1 MRERM
6 TAVRASVSDIVNG
19 TFLEDDGARVVSPFG
34 VELRRVVLVG
44 YIINRQSTQGNYA
57 SITIDDGT
65 ETIKAKAWGTEASSL
80 DEVNNNMLV
89 LLVGKVREYEGEVYI
104 VPEIVS
110 EVNDPNFMILHLLER
125 YKTMLT
131 QGGLS
136 IPTPTTL
143 EESVIES
150 SIDDSESSEKK
161 ATPKGALAKTIL
173 QYIKENSDP
182 QGVSIQDI
190 VDNIKGNYSKEKI
203 QMEVIELMAADQIQE
218 IKIGRYQIAK

>member
-1 MRERM
+1 M
-6 TAVRASVSDIVNG
+6 TAIRSSISDIVNG
-19 TFLEDDGARVVSPFG
+19 TFLEDDGARVISPYG

-44 YIINRQSTQGNYA
+44 YIVNRQSTQGNFA

-80 DEVNNNMLV
+80 DEVSNSMLV
-89 LLVGKVREYEGEVYI
+89 VLVGKVREYEGEVYI

-110 EVNDPNFMILHLLER
+110 EVKDPNFMTLHLLER
-125 YKTMLT
+125 YNTMLT

-136 IPTPTTL
+136 IPAPTTL

-150 SIDDSESSEKK
+150 PTDDSEHPKEKT
-161 ATPKGALAKTIL
+161 TPRGALAKEIL
-173 QYIKENSDP
+173 QYIRDNNDP
-182 QGVSIQDI
+182 QGISIQDI
-190 VDNIKGNYSKEKI
+190 VDNIKGDYTKEKI

-218 IKIGRYQIAK
+218 IKIGRYKIAS

>member
-1 MRERM
+1 M
-6 TAVRASVSDIVNG
+6 TAIRSSISDIVNG
-19 TFLEDDGARVVSPFG
+19 TFLEDDGARVISPYG

-44 YIINRQSTQGNYA
+44 YIVNRQSTQGNFA

-80 DEVNNNMLV
+80 DEVSNSMLV
-89 LLVGKVREYEGEVYI
+89 VLVGKVREYEGEVYI

-110 EVNDPNFMILHLLER
+110 EVKDPNFMTLHLLER
-125 YKTMLT
+125 YNTMLT

-136 IPTPTTL
+136 IPAPTTL

-150 SIDDSESSEKK
+150 PIDDSEHPKEKV
-161 ATPKGALAKTIL
+161 TPRGALAKEIL
-173 QYIKENSDP
+173 QYIRDNNDP
-182 QGVSIQDI
+182 QGISIQDI
-190 VDNIKGNYSKEKI
+190 VDNIKGDYTKEKI

-218 IKIGRYQIAK
+218 IKIGRYKIAS

>member
-6 TAVRASVSDIVNG
+6 TAIRASISDIVNG
-19 TFLEDDGARVVSPFG
+19 TYLEDDGARVISPYG

-44 YIINRQSTQGNYA
+44 YIVNRQSTQGNFA

-65 ETIKAKAWGTEASSL
+65 ETIKAKSWGTEASSL
-80 DEVNNNMLV
+80 DEVSNSMLV

-110 EVNDPNFMILHLLER
+110 EVKDPNFMTLHLLER

-136 IPTPTTL
+136 IPTPITL
-143 EESVIES
+143 EESIIES
-150 SIDDSESSEKK
+150 PIDDSEHPKK
-161 ATPKGALAKTIL
+161 KVIPKGTLAKEIL
-173 QYIKENSDP
+173 QYIRDNNDP
-182 QGVSIQDI
+182 QGISIQDI
-190 VDNIKGNYSKEKI
+190 VDNMKGDYTKEKI

-218 IKIGRYQIAK
+218 IKIGRYKIAS